1 MYLPILAGDPTAPQC
16 AEPIEGFQRGC
27 MFTPV
32 WSDTNIAQPSASGD
46 WTPGAYDPRTGYL
59 FFATEVATRK
69 FSPTGRIS
77 IVGSREYGLIT
88 PIDFRTNKK
97 VWQAEAPYAAGFG
110 SGVLAT
116 VGGLL
121 LHGGSDGFLRVRF
134 QNRTGVVALLNR
146 FWRGRACG
154 DIRNRWRA
162 ICRDRCRR
170 QPRRAERGARRSR
183 TEFQAR
189 WQVESAECSTG
200 SRHCYQNCRSSGGG
214 RLIRRSGQ

>member
-1 MYLPILAGDPTAPQC
+1 MYLPILAGDPTVPQC

-46 WTPGAYDPRTGYL
+46 WTPGAYDPRTGSL

-116 VGGLL
+116 AGGLL
-121 LHGGSDGFLRVRF
+121 FHGGSDGFFRAYDSKTGQELWRF
-134 QNRTGVVALLNR
+134 
-146 FWRGRACG
+146 
-154 DIRNRWRA
+154 
-162 ICRDRCRR
+162 
-170 QPRRAERGARRSR
+170 
-183 TEFQAR
+183 
-189 WQVESAECSTG
+189 
-200 SRHCYQNCRSSGGG
+200 
-214 RLIRRSGQ
+214 